1 MRKLIFV
8 LAGTFCGFTAYSQDL
23 LECVNPDV
31 LHGLV
36 LRSSADEGA
45 VFSSASPAQMSDI
58 TAPPQFDWI
67 GSVERTEGIGAS
79 VSAAFRT
86 DLTPDAAI
94 EAAMAGLTSSGWEAQ
109 PQMGGGGG
117 AFASMPMTL
126 AQTACLDEQP
136 VSVSANEIE
145 NTTYVTYN
153 FSTSSA
159 NTACSTADPRNPL
172 AGLGGNIYR
181 DMPSLEFPPD
191 PVTGEPVRSSGGG
204 GGGSQN
210 VRYST
215 TQVTHN
221 ESLNGLAIFLSEQLS
236 AQGWIADTS
245 WAGATTAGSSWTR
258 RADPDASLQGMLQ
271 ITALANSRYDVT
283 FRIVTLQ

>member
-8 LAGTFCGFTAYSQDL
+8 LAGAFCGFAASAQDL
-23 LECVNPDV
+23 LDCVNPDV
-31 LHGLV
+31 LRGLV
-36 LRSSADEGA
+36 LRSSADEGV
-45 VFSSASPAQMSDI
+45 VFSTASPAQMSDI

-67 GSVERTEGIGAS
+67 GSVERTGGVAAS

-86 DLTPDAAI
+86 DLAPDAAM
-94 EAAMAGLTSSGWEAQ
+94 EVAMAGLTSSGWEAQ
-109 PQMGGGGG
+109 PQLGGAGG
-117 AFASMPMTL
+117 AFASMPITRS
-126 AQTACLDEQP
+126 QTACRDEQP
-136 VSVSANEIE
+136 VSVAANELE
-145 NTTYVTYN
+145 NTTYVTYS
-153 FSTSSA
+153 FTTSSA
-159 NTACSTADPRNPL
+159 NTVCSAPDPSSP
-172 AGLGGNIYR
+172 LGGLSANIYR

-221 ESLNGLAIFLSEQLS
+221 ESLNGLAVFLSEQLS
-236 AQGWIADTS
+236 AQGWVADTS
-245 WAGATTAGSSWTR
+245 WTGTTTAGSSWTR
-258 RADPDASLQGMLQ
+258 QADPDASLQGMLQ